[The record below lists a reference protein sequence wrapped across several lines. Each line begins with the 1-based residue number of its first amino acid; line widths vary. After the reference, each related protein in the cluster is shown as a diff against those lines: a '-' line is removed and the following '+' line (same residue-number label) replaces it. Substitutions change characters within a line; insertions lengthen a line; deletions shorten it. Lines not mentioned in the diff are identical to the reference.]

1 MTLLSDKSIRALC
14 VNPFPSDEGFKQN
27 CYSDTYKAQCRLDRA
42 AFRPMISPFVD
53 RQVKT
58 RDRLITR
65 TEYDALARNSDSDMS
80 SVVILDNDDI
90 HGAYARMPERIIS
103 YGITSYGYDVRLD
116 QKFKIFTNMLG
127 STIDPLAIHQDC
139 FVEQSSSLNKEGYVI
154 LPPNSYLLGVTPE
167 TFVMP
172 RDVTAICVGKSTYAR
187 CFTGDTKVA
196 LANGTSVSFVDM
208 VKRTEEGERFW
219 GYSVDEQGNIQV
231 SELTSPRKIGHEKIL
246 KVTLDNGEAIHCT
259 PDHEFIARN
268 GELIEAQHLRE
279 NESLM
284 PFYRASVAENY
295 KVVSVECLVETQDV
309 YCLTAPEFGN
319 FALEAGAFVK
329 NCGIAV
335 NVTPIEAGFEGQV
348 VIEVANQTSL
358 PARIYANMGIA
369 QFLFFKGDQPCDV
382 SYADR
387 GGKYQGQSGI
397 TDARV

>member
-42 AFRPMISPFVD
+42 AFRPMISPFID
-53 RQVKT
+53 RQIKT

-65 TEYDALARNSDSDMS
+65 TEYDALARNSDNDIS

-90 HGAYARMPERIIS
+90 HGAYAKMPERIIS

-139 FVEQSSSLNKEGYVI
+139 FVEQDASLNKEGYVI

-187 CFTGDTKVA
+187 C
-196 LANGTSVSFVDM
+196 
-208 VKRTEEGERFW
+208 
-219 GYSVDEQGNIQV
+219 
-231 SELTSPRKIGHEKIL
+231 
-246 KVTLDNGEAIHCT
+246 
-259 PDHEFIARN
+259 
-268 GELIEAQHLRE
+268 
-279 NESLM
+279 
-284 PFYRASVAENY
+284 
-295 KVVSVECLVETQDV
+295 
-309 YCLTAPEFGN
+309 
-319 FALEAGAFVK
+319 
-329 NCGIAV
+329 GIAV
-335 NVTPIEAGFEGQV
+335 NLTPIEAGFEGQV

-369 QFLFFKGDQPCDV
+369 QFLFFRGDQPCDV